1 MYYVLQIRN
10 NLTTKHKKINI
21 VFYYKN
27 HLDPFFISV
36 SIFKYGFDF
45 SEIIASAKIF
55 ESALTLL
62 SQTRRCFEGKSF

>member
-10 NLTTKHKKINI
+10 NLTTKHKKIN

-36 SIFKYGFDF
+36 SIFKYGFENLRD
-45 SEIIASAKIF
+45 SIDTA
-55 ESALTLL
+55 ESD
-62 SQTRRCFEGKSF
+62 SSVF